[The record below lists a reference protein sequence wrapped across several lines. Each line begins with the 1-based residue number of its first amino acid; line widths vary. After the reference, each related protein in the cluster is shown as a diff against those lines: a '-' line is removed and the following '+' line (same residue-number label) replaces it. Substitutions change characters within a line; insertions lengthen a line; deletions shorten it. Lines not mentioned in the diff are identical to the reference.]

1 MVRTDKAGR
10 GGYEVGYRRPP
21 KATRFVPGVS
31 GNSKGRPK
39 GARGFAAQLMAA
51 FQKKIVVTDNGR
63 TRKLTTFEVVL
74 RRLAND
80 AMRGEP
86 SAIKLWLALAERY
99 LVSSESPVEVRDLV
113 TEDFRILA
121 EYLPDFGGTDGGGS
135 LDGEENEG
143 SAGAL

>member
-63 TRKLTTFEVVL
+63 TL
-74 RRLAND
+74 
-80 AMRGEP
+80 
-86 SAIKLWLALAERY
+86 KLWLALAERY